1 MFKADHGMTDSHGSS
16 VVEETSTPI
25 VVWGA
30 GIRQPIKVNNEM
42 FSQTAEWDLANIL
55 AEYTK
60 PADLTPLMASVI
72 GIDNVSCV
80 ETKEKDLLATEA
92 NISNNNLN
100 DSPRLIN
107 NLRSRKRRLSS
118 GIILFRESGVPNY
131 RLEVDVKFKQNVKI
145 LQAYHH
151 TKYKFTSKMRE

>member
-1 MFKADHGMTDSHGSS
+1 MDTMDLLTKTRIKRIRGRHSHSDHGMTDSHGSS

-42 FSQTAEWDLANIL
+42 FPQTAEWDLANIL

-72 GIDNVSCV
+72 GIGIQVNSVGIV
-80 ETKEKDLLATEA
+80 PMEFLAGGESHKA
-92 NISNNNLN
+92 V
-100 DSPRLIN
+100 
-107 NLRSRKRRLSS
+107 
-118 GIILFRESGVPNY
+118 ILFSNEC
-131 RLEVDVKFKQNVKI
+131 
-145 LQAYHH
+145 
-151 TKYKFTSKMRE
+151 